1 MIDVTDDTFQAEVLE
16 KSMTTPVIVDLWAD
30 WCGPCKT
37 LTPILEKVIAATNG
51 QVVGV
56 KVNVEENPQLN
67 EAFRVQSI
75 PAVFALSNGVIVDKF
90 TGAQPEEAVTAFVN
104 NLLGTTPGMPDDL
117 GQAEEAQP
125 GQAEETQPGQAEEAQ
140 AEEAE
145 PEDTGPTPEQDA
157 AEERLAELLPTVKGN
172 DEARVEFVELLEVLG
187 ASHENTAEWRRKLS
201 TQLY

>member
-16 KSMTTPVIVDLWAD
+16 KSMTTPVIVDLWAE

-75 PAVFALSNGVIVDKF
+75 PAVFALSNGAIVDTF
-90 TGAQPEEAVTAFVN
+90 TGAQPEEVVTAFVN
-104 NLLGTTPGMPDDL
+104 NLLGATPGMPDDL
-117 GQAEEAQP
+117 GSQSSEPGQTEEAQP
-125 GQAEETQPGQAEEAQ
+125 GQTV
-140 AEEAE
+140 EAE
-145 PEDTGPTPEQDA
+145 PEETGPTPEQDA